1 MRTKAIKNQI
11 LLFILLLAFWL
22 VIVPQFD
29 LVQLVVGAVV
39 AFAIT
44 LYSTD
49 TSKASKPTNL
59 TLGYILRLTRFI
71 FILLIEIIKAN
82 IDVAKIVLSKKMKI
96 KPHFVK
102 IKNPMK
108 TDLNKVIYGNAITL
122 TPGTLTVEL
131 EDDFIII
138 HALTETG
145 ADAEE
150 GGVLG
155 REIKKLEVKVNG

>member
-1 MRTKAIKNQI
+1 MPTKAIKNQI

-44 LYSTD
+44 LYSID
-49 TSKASKPTNL
+49 TSKAAKPTNL
-59 TLGYILRLTRFI
+59 NLGYFLRLTRFI

-82 IDVAKIVLSKKMKI
+82 IDVAKIVLSRKMKI

-138 HALTETG
+138 HALTATG